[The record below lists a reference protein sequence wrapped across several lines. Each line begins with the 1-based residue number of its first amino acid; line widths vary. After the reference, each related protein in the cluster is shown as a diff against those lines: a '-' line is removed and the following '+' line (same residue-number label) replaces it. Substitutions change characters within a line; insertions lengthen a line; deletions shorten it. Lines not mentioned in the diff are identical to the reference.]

1 MKSTER
7 NIDILSSLPVDVAL
21 KIVSFLKVLDI
32 CALGSCSRFW
42 RELCG
47 SDSIW
52 ESLTRQR
59 WPPIPY
65 ATDSSSPASPPI
77 IEGWRRSY
85 IRIQREM
92 RGKASS
98 LIRFVEHCSQSES
111 LEFGDFNKA
120 IVEVASM
127 KLGLRDVQMFLFK
140 PELSVLIYLVGL
152 YHCIYCLNVLGE
164 QVIDALMSCN
174 ISERKL
180 CVKWWKLGRWFHG
193 FRMRDESH
201 SRTVTLADLLKE
213 EGNEVL
219 KVIRRGPIHEVL
231 RVEFAI
237 PNTASAPWPCQSSLR
252 QDQLGLHN

>member
-1 MKSTER
+1 MKSIHAVT
-7 NIDILSSLPVDVAL
+7 NLDIISSLPVDVAL
-21 KIVSFLKVLDI
+21 KITSFLEVRDV
-32 CALGSCSRFW
+32 CGLGCCSRFW
-42 RELCG
+42 RDLCG

-52 ESLTRQR
+52 ESFSSLR
-59 WPPIPY
+59 WPPLPY
-65 ATDSSSPASPPI
+65 AVDFCSSGSP
-77 IEGWRRSY
+77 EGWRKSY
-85 IRIQREM
+85 ITMHREM
-92 RGKASS
+92 RGKTSA
-98 LIRFVEHCSQSES
+98 LIQFVERCCASES

-127 KLGLRDVQMFLFK
+127 KLGFRDVQMFLFE

-152 YHCIYCLNVLGE
+152 YHCIYCLNVQAE
-164 QVIDALMSCN
+164 QVIDALVSCK

-201 SRTVTLADLLKE
+201 SRTLSLADLIKE

-237 PNTASAPWPCQSSLR
+237 PNTVSAPWPCQISQR
-252 QDQLGLHN
+252 QDLFGVHN